1 MNDIL
6 QQRKFKKYL
15 FLVIGLIL
23 IYFIYSLVDIDENR
37 IIDVFKGLDLLNLSL
52 AITLYLISHSIRVVR
67 LVLLSPE
74 KDIERWGLW
83 KEQYKANGVSILLPF
98 KLGESYRLIYF
109 RSFFGSYSNSFSI
122 LLCERLLD
130 VLIIFLILSTTI
142 FLSSVDL
149 PSMNYIFFGSL
160 TLLML
165 LGLIYFS
172 IDTISLFFIKKFE
185 KQVVS
190 NLNKRVLNLS
200 NKLLQSIQRIKKILN
215 KKYVSC
221 LLISFL
227 IWVLEISAFFIF
239 FDILEGQVDLIIL
252 LAIAVS
258 LSSLLPNGPL
268 GYGGIQLAFYT
279 IGSAINNLDLIYYS
293 FVYSICFF
301 GSALLVACTFFIYDF
316 ITLKTNE

>member
-52 AITLYLISHSIRVVR
+52 AITLYLMSHSIRVVR

-165 LGLIYFS
+165 LGLVYFS
-172 IDTISLFFIKKFE
+172 IDTISLFFIKK
-185 KQVVS
+185 
-190 NLNKRVLNLS
+190 
-200 NKLLQSIQRIKKILN
+200 
-215 KKYVSC
+215 
-221 LLISFL
+221 
-227 IWVLEISAFFIF
+227 
-239 FDILEGQVDLIIL
+239 
-252 LAIAVS
+252 
-258 LSSLLPNGPL
+258 
-268 GYGGIQLAFYT
+268 
-279 IGSAINNLDLIYYS
+279 
-293 FVYSICFF
+293 
-301 GSALLVACTFFIYDF
+301 
-316 ITLKTNE
+316 